1 MITRNSASKGKRD
14 VQLAMTPMI
23 DIVFQLLVFFVM
35 TLKIVAPEGDFSIKM
50 PLSAGPP
57 RQSLAVPMEVRMLAD
72 AEGRLSDLDLNG
84 ERLTGFPE
92 LRDRIVTLMARADGQ
107 TDLELALNADQ
118 TLRYEHV
125 IQAIDAVTGQR
136 EADGSITHFVERV
149 RLVPPTTR

>member
-1 MITRNSASKGKRD
+1 MITRNTASKGKRD

-50 PLSAGPP
+50 PLSAGEPQ
-57 RQSLAVPMEVRMLAD
+57 QSLAVPIEVRMLAD
-72 AEGRLSDLDLNG
+72 ANGRLSDLNLNG
-84 ERLTGFPE
+84 ERLSGFPE
-92 LRDRIVTLMARADGQ
+92 LRERIVTLTARADGQ
-107 TDLELALNADQ
+107 AELELALNADE

-125 IQAIDAVTGQR
+125 IEAMNAVTGRR

-149 RLVPPTTR
+149 RLVPPPTR